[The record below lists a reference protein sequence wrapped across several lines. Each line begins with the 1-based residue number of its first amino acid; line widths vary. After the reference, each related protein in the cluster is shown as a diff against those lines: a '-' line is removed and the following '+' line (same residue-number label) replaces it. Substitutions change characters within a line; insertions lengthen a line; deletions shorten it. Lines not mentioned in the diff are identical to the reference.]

1 MIEELL
7 APLVPD
13 RFVNDQ
19 NYRNGHIRIINALP
33 GTEILGLHIPEMK
46 SVAKGLSCRTDAG
59 KILADFEAS
68 SGQAA
73 GFRHDRHAGNLC
85 HEEHMI
91 WGFML
96 NRMKMPLEERMEHLK
111 AFIPNI
117 SNWAVC
123 DSFCSDAKWVQT
135 IRRRPGTEEAR
146 LWEFISG
153 YFGSVHEFEVRFATI
168 MSMCHFMDIRYLH
181 EIFGRFDALDFSCII
196 SGYSSA
202 DAGGDTI
209 CSNGLAKAAA
219 NAPYYVRMGVAWFLA
234 TSLAKYPAETREYAG
249 NSRLPED
256 VIRLYVRKARES
268 FRTRDMNPFG

>member
-7 APLVPD
+7 TPLVPD
-13 RFVNDQ
+13 KFLNDT

-59 KILADFEAS
+59 KILDDFEAS
-68 SGQAA
+68 SRHAA
-73 GFRHDRHAGNLC
+73 GFRHDRHAGSLC
-85 HEEHMI
+85 HEEYMV

-96 NRMKMPLEERMEHLK
+96 NRIRMPLEERLERLK
-111 AFIPNI
+111 AFIPHI

-123 DSFCSDAKWVQT
+123 DSFCSDAKWAKA
-135 IRRRPGTEEAR
+135 IRHRQGQEEAL

-153 YFGSVHEFEVRFATI
+153 YFGSRDEFEVRFATI
-168 MSMCHFMDIRYLH
+168 MSMCHFMDIGYLT
-181 EIFGRFDALDFSCII
+181 EIFRQFDALDFSSII
-196 SGYSSA
+196 SRYRSA
-202 DAGGDTI
+202 DAASDTI
-209 CSNGLAKAAA
+209 CSKGLAKAAA

-234 TSLAKYPAETREYAG
+234 TSFAKYPAETRKYAG

-256 VIRLYVRKARES
+256 VIRMYVRKARES
-268 FRTRDMNPFG
+268 FRTRDMNPF